1 MNNRTKSWKFG
12 MKVKIVNKSQ
22 NSLPLYSTR
31 QSAGMDLRADLAE
44 PLVLRPLERMLIPTG
59 LFIQLPDGYEAQVR
73 PRSGLAINKGVTVL
87 NSPGTIDADYRGEIK
102 IILINLSQEDFIINN
117 GERIAQMVI
126 SSYRQV
132 EFERVEILD
141 ESERGEGGFGHTGK
155 H

>member
-1 MNNRTKSWKFG
+1 MNGSNKSGEFG

-22 NSLPLYSTR
+22 NSLPLYSTT

-59 LFIQLPDGYEAQVR
+59 LFIQLPDGYEAQIR
-73 PRSGLAINKGVTVL
+73 PRSGLAINKGVSVL

-132 EFERVEILD
+132 EWERVEI
-141 ESERGEGGFGHTGK
+141 
-155 H
+155 